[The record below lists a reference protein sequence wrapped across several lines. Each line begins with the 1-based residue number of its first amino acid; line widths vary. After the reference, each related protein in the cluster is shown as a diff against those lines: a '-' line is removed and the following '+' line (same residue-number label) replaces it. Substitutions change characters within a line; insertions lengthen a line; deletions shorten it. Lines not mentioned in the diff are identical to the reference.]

1 MLTMAERNIRSPLLR
16 TPRASLSTSRSGRSS
31 HLVLARAKP
40 SRVPLAEPLVAGDLD
55 TALPGLEEGLGRLRE
70 VHFFPADLL
79 EHGLGQGLVHEES
92 PDEMGSGM
100 EPLLPVP
107 RGEGA
112 VGGLVRTEVLGGLA
126 RHRTV
131 QVGGADVV
139 AGGAVQY
146 GQGQAFARVGQRQV
160 ADGCGLG
167 LDGAQRVGGENEGHG
182 KLLGQMEQRHTPA
195 GMTASRGWWNRH
207 RRQDGA
213 RPRGAMRSGLAG
225 SARKIPQRSLGTRT
239 AGMVSTEADNSY
251 RRASAGAGLQSS
263 GNGMPG
269 ASSFPSHGSS
279 RKQKTLPKER
289 SKSVQK
295 AQALA
300 TEASF
305 PFSSKTRRT
314 SAPASRGCAVQRS
327 E

>member
-131 QVGGADVV
+131 QVGGADVG
-139 AGGAVQY
+139 AGVCPRRSATGSRWMRTWAGWRSTGRVRERGTWQAPGTDGTAPHPGGYDGIPWVVEQGIGARM
-146 GQGQAFARVGQRQV
+146 ARVR
-160 ADGCGLG
+160 
-167 LDGAQRVGGENEGHG
+167 GG
-182 KLLGQMEQRHTPA
+182 R
-195 GMTASRGWWNRH
+195 
-207 RRQDGA
+207 D
-213 RPRGAMRSGLAG
+213 
-225 SARKIPQRSLGTRT
+225 RKG
-239 AGMVSTEADNSY
+239 G
-251 RRASAGAGLQSS
+251 G
-263 GNGMPG
+263 
-269 ASSFPSHGSS
+269 
-279 RKQKTLPKER
+279 
-289 SKSVQK
+289 
-295 AQALA
+295 
-300 TEASF
+300 
-305 PFSSKTRRT
+305 
-314 SAPASRGCAVQRS
+314 
-327 E
+327 